1 MCCWK
6 IGFEKRILMNTRI
19 KDVEGDSRHT
29 ANVTI
34 EDKLLIVSLMRKI
47 LPCLAPGPGYY
58 RNPRY

>member
-1 MCCWK
+1 
-6 IGFEKRILMNTRI
+6 MNTRI

-47 LPCLAPGPGYY
+47 LPCLAPGLGYY